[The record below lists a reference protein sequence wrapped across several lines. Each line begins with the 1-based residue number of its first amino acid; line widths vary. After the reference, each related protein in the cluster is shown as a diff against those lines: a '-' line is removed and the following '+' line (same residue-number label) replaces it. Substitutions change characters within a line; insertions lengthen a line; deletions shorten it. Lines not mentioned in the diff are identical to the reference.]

1 MCGGDE
7 SKSKVPFENV
17 ELIYN
22 LYKLL
27 AQNFKI
33 EDQKIM
39 CTTIF
44 AASTKKQQQK
54 NNKNKL

>member
-1 MCGGDE
+1 M
-7 SKSKVPFENV
+7 PFENV
-17 ELIYN
+17 ELFYN

-54 NNKNKL
+54 NNKIKL